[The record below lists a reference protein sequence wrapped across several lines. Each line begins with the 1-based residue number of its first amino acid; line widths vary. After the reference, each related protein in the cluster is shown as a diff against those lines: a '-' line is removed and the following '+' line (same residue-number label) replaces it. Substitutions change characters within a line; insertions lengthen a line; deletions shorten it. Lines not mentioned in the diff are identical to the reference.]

1 MGLYVLREGARS
13 SATLGH
19 TLGHTLR
26 TGLAVQ
32 MVLSCYFSYNNT
44 YD

>member
-19 TLGHTLR
+19 TLG